1 MNKKT
6 MCYIGYAFAAILAFV
21 LFVTDLPKMVD
32 AGLSILFASVFSISH
47 VQLWHDKM
55 LHTNKDYKTEVLDER
70 NISIKEKTSYIT
82 NIITITLL
90 GIITVIFIALDYI
103 IPAIFTSAI
112 VFLQPIIL
120 IFISSL
126 IEKRM

>member
-6 MCYIGYAFAAILAFV
+6 MCYIGYAFAAILVIV
-21 LFVTDLPKMVD
+21 LFVTDLPKMVN

-70 NISIKEKTSYIT
+70 NIAIKEKTGNIT

-90 GIITVIFIALDYI
+90 GIITVIFITLDYI
-103 IPAIFTSAI
+103 VPAIFTGAI
-112 VFLQPIIL
+112 LLLQPIIML
-120 IFISSL
+120 FVNSL
-126 IEKRM
+126 IEKHM